1 MSIINYDSEEDE
13 INERLGRRKKLD
25 ISWINEFEKTDK
37 EYEIFYKENLMYVKV
52 TIIYVNKYNEI
63 DKIKEEKI
71 IMRNPNV
78 ISKESIIEILKRN
91 SINDNKKY
99 TITTLLKYNI
109 DLDPSDIRSFL
120 LNRDHNYNGDEDNE
134 DYLSVVKHIDDI
146 IWNKT
151 ISMFQ
156 DLNNLF
162 IIFYENTKIMENK
175 NGSNNNGSNKNGS
188 NNESTQRTTKK
199 IYFGS
204 LSSHKKTLRKTT

>member
-175 NGSNNNGSNKNGS
+175 NGSNNNGSNNIIFPKNQF
-188 NNESTQRTTKK
+188 N
-199 IYFGS
+199 
-204 LSSHKKTLRKTT
+204 LA

>member
-120 LNRDHNYNGDEDNE
+120 LNRDHNYNGDEDDE
-134 DYLSVVKHIDDI
+134 DYLSVIKHIDDI

-175 NGSNNNGSNKNGS
+175 NGSNNNGS
-188 NNESTQRTTKK
+188 TQRTTKK

-204 LSSHKKTLRKTT
+204 LSSHKKTLKKPLKENSHY

>member
-13 INERLGRRKKLD
+13 INERLGRSKKLD
-25 ISWINEFEKTDK
+25 TSWINEFEKADK
-37 EYEIFYKENLMYVKV
+37 DYEIFYKENLIYIKV
-52 TIIYVNKYNEI
+52 TIIYVNNNNEI

-71 IMRNPNV
+71 ILKTPNI

-109 DLDPSDIRSFL
+109 DLEPADIRSFL
-120 LNRDHNYNGDEDNE
+120 LNRDHNNEYENNDEF
-134 DYLSVVKHIDDI
+134 LSVVKNIDDI
-146 IWNKT
+146 YWNKT

-162 IIFYENTKIMENK
+162 IIFYENTKIKENNIK
-175 NGSNNNGSNKNGS
+175 SNNNA
-188 NNESTQRTTKK
+188 STQKTTKRV
-199 IYFGS
+199 YFGS

>member
-13 INERLGRRKKLD
+13 INERLGRSKKLD
-25 ISWINEFEKTDK
+25 TSWINEFEKADK
-37 EYEIFYKENLMYVKV
+37 DYEIFYKENLIYIKV
-52 TIIYVNKYNEI
+52 TIIYVNNNNEI

-71 IMRNPNV
+71 ILKTPNI

-120 LNRDHNYNGDEDNE
+120 LNRDHNNE
-134 DYLSVVKHIDDI
+134 DENNDEYLSVVKNIDDI
-146 IWNKT
+146 YWNKT

-162 IIFYENTKIMENK
+162 IIFYENTKIKEN
-175 NGSNNNGSNKNGS
+175 NNASNNNGS
-188 NNESTQRTTKK
+188 TQKTTKRV
-199 IYFGS
+199 YFGS